1 MLKVYRQ
8 FLRELAN
15 LQYNTY
21 WKHGEKKAFLQSM
34 FSLFSTKSRQSFT
47 IYEFLWNHSLNSLSL
62 TFKS

>member
-47 IYEFLWNHSLNSLSL
+47 IYEFL
-62 TFKS
+62 